1 MYILLWWLQCILLLR
16 GIVAKAKT
24 YEMVKDTLF
33 QAKGILEDRN
43 AYAYLFALFDEDNDR
58 LYQDSSRD
66 MEIS

>member
-1 MYILLWWLQCILLLR
+1 LR